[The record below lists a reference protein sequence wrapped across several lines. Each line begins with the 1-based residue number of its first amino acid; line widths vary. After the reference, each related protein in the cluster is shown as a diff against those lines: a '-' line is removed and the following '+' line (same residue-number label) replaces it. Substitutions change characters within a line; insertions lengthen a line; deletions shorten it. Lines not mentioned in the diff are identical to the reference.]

1 MSAPFDRSPDIQLDE
16 SVIERMVETFS
27 ALSDPGRIR
36 IIASLQDSETHVG
49 ALAEMVGL
57 SESAVS
63 HHLRHLRHL
72 RIVKARKDGRQV
84 FYSLAD
90 EHIVDLFQRS
100 LEHVLHD

>member
-1 MSAPFDRSPDIQLDE
+1 MDAPFDISPGIQIDE
-16 SVIERMVETFS
+16 RIIMRMVDTFS

-36 IIASLQDSETHVG
+36 IIASLQGDEMHVG
-49 ALAEMVGL
+49 ALAEVVGL

-72 RIVKARKDGRQV
+72 RIVKARKVGRQV

-100 LEHVLHD
+100 LEHALHD

>member
-1 MSAPFDRSPDIQLDE
+1 MDIPFDISSGIQLDE
-16 SVIERMVETFS
+16 RTVMRMVEIFS

-36 IIASLQDSETHVG
+36 IIAGIKDNEMHVG
-49 ALAEMVGL
+49 ALADMVGL

-72 RIVKARKDGRQV
+72 RIVKARKVGRQV

-100 LEHVLHD
+100 LEHALHD